1 MKTREIHRKA
11 AWLSGLAALLVMAGC
26 ASTQSVPPSD
36 TLAGQPSDA
45 SPPAAPA
52 AATMP
57 PAPILVARKYV
68 VKRGDTLTG
77 IASTNDCSVADLRTW
92 NKLAANGRLR
102 MGQVLRIVKQQPLP
116 PAGAA
121 GTQAVAS
128 NGAAGNQAT
137 EQATEQATAQATE
150 QATAQTTSQAA
161 SPAGASTANDRQVVK
176 ETKRH
181 AGGVALKWPANGK
194 IVEGFR
200 PGQNRG
206 IQIAGRPGDPVRAA
220 ADGRVM
226 YAGTGLNDYGS
237 LIIVQHNADFLT
249 AYAHNRKLLV
259 KTGDIVHQG
268 DAIAEM
274 GDLDNSRVAL
284 LFEVRRDGKPV
295 NPMPYLPSSQG

>member
-1 MKTREIHRKA
+1 MKSHEIHRHA
-11 AWLSGLAALLVMAGC
+11 AWLPGLAAVLVMAGC

-36 TLAGQPSDA
+36 TLAAQSLPS
-45 SPPAAPA
+45 SPPAVAPA
-52 AATMP
+52 AATPP
-57 PAPILVARKYV
+57 PAPILVAQKYV

-77 IASTNDCSVADLRTW
+77 IASANGCSIADLRTW
-92 NKLAANGRLR
+92 NKLGANGRLR
-102 MGQVLRIVKQQPLP
+102 MGQVLRIVRQQPLP
-116 PAGAA
+116 PPGAA
-121 GTQAVAS
+121 GVQVAASSAAS
-128 NGAAGNQAT
+128 NGAGSSLASA
-137 EQATEQATAQATE
+137 QATA
-150 QATAQTTSQAA
+150 
-161 SPAGASTANDRQVVK
+161 STASDRQVVK

-194 IVEGFR
+194 IVDGFR

-259 KTGDIVHQG
+259 KTGDIVRQG
-268 DAIAEM
+268 DEIAEM

>member
-1 MKTREIHRKA
+1 MKTREICRNA
-11 AWLSGLAALLVMAGC
+11 AWLSGLAAVLVMAGC
-26 ASTQSVPPSD
+26 ANTQSVPPSD
-36 TLAGQPSDA
+36 TLAGQPSP
-45 SPPAAPA
+45 SSQPAAGPS
-52 AATMP
+52 AATSTTLP
-57 PAPILVARKYV
+57 PAPILVAQKYV

-77 IASTNDCSVADLRTW
+77 IASANNCSVADLRTW
-92 NKLAANGRLR
+92 NKLGANGKLR
-102 MGQVLRIVKQQPLP
+102 KGQVLRIVRQQPLP
-116 PAGAA
+116 PSGVAGAQA
-121 GTQAVAS
+121 AASDAVA
-128 NGAAGNQAT
+128 GNR
-137 EQATEQATAQATE
+137 ATAQAT
-150 QATAQTTSQAA
+150 
-161 SPAGASTANDRQVVK
+161 ASTASDRQVVK

-194 IVEGFR
+194 IVDGFR
-200 PGQNRG
+200 PGQTRG

-259 KTGDIVHQG
+259 KTGDIVRQG
-268 DAIAEM
+268 DEIAEM

>member
-1 MKTREIHRKA
+1 MKTREIHRNA
-11 AWLSGLAALLVMAGC
+11 AWLPGLAAVLVMAGC

-36 TLAGQPSDA
+36 TLAGQSSPS
-45 SPPAAPA
+45 SQPA
-52 AATMP
+52 AAPSAATP
-57 PAPILVARKYV
+57 PPVPIFVAQKYV

-77 IASTNDCSVADLRTW
+77 IASANGCSVADLRTW
-92 NKLAANGRLR
+92 NKLGDNGRLR

-116 PAGAA
+116 VPGTA
-121 GTQAVAS
+121 GTQVAASSAGGNPTAVQTTAS
-128 NGAAGNQAT
+128 N
-137 EQATEQATAQATE
+137 
-150 QATAQTTSQAA
+150 A
-161 SPAGASTANDRQVVK
+161 SDRQVVK

-181 AGGVALKWPANGK
+181 AGGVALKWPASGK
-194 IVEGFR
+194 IVDGFR

-259 KTGDIVHQG
+259 KTGDIVRQG
-268 DAIAEM
+268 DEIAEM

>member
-11 AWLSGLAALLVMAGC
+11 AWLSGLTAVLVMAGC

-36 TLAGQPSDA
+36 TLAGKPSDA
-45 SPPAAPA
+45 SPPAAPSA
-52 AATMP
+52 APMP
-57 PAPILVARKYV
+57 AAPILVAQKYV

-77 IASTNDCSVADLRTW
+77 IASANDCSVADLRTW
-92 NKLAANGRLR
+92 NKLATNGRLR

-121 GTQAVAS
+121 GTQSVAS
-128 NGAAGNQAT
+128 NGAAGSQGNS
-137 EQATEQATAQATE
+137 QATAQA
-150 QATAQTTSQAA
+150 ASQ
-161 SPAGASTANDRQVVK
+161 AGASTASDRQVVK
-176 ETKRH
+176 ETKRR
-181 AGGVALKWPANGK
+181 AGGVALKWPATGK
-194 IVEGFR
+194 IVDGFK

>member
-1 MKTREIHRKA
+1 MKSHEIHRHA
-11 AWLSGLAALLVMAGC
+11 AWLPGLAAVLVMAGC

-36 TLAGQPSDA
+36 TLAAQSLPS
-45 SPPAAPA
+45 SPPAVAPA
-52 AATMP
+52 AATPP
-57 PAPILVARKYV
+57 PAPILVAQKYV

-77 IASTNDCSVADLRTW
+77 IASANGCSIADLRTW
-92 NKLAANGRLR
+92 NKLGANGRLR
-102 MGQVLRIVKQQPLP
+102 MGQVLRIVRQQPLP
-116 PAGAA
+116 PPGAA
-121 GTQAVAS
+121 GVQVAASSAAS
-128 NGAAGNQAT
+128 NGAGSSPVSA
-137 EQATEQATAQATE
+137 QATA
-150 QATAQTTSQAA
+150 
-161 SPAGASTANDRQVVK
+161 STASDRQVVK

-194 IVEGFR
+194 IVDGFR

-259 KTGDIVHQG
+259 KTGDIVRQG
-268 DAIAEM
+268 DEIAEM

>member
-1 MKTREIHRKA
+1 MKQHEIYRKA
-11 AWLSGLAALLVMAGC
+11 VWLSGLAAVLVMAGC

-36 TLAGQPSDA
+36 TLAGSAPPSQ
-45 SPPAAPA
+45 PA
-52 AATMP
+52 AAPPVAASAAPP
-57 PAPILVARKYV
+57 PAPILVAQKYV
-68 VKRGDTLTG
+68 VKRGDTLSG
-77 IASTNDCSVADLRTW
+77 IASSNDCSVAELRTW
-92 NKLAANGRLR
+92 NKLGARSPLR
-102 MGQVLRIVKQQPLP
+102 TGQVLRIVRQQPLQASGS
-116 PAGAA
+116 AG
-121 GTQAVAS
+121 GTQQAVA
-128 NGAAGNQAT
+128 
-137 EQATEQATAQATE
+137 
-150 QATAQTTSQAA
+150 A
-161 SPAGASTANDRQVVK
+161 SDASAGASAASDRQVVK

-181 AGGVALKWPANGK
+181 AGAVALTWPAQGR
-194 IVEGFR
+194 IVDAFR

-206 IQIAGRPGDPVRAA
+206 IQIAGRAGDPVRAA

-268 DAIAEM
+268 DEIAEM

>member
-1 MKTREIHRKA
+1 MKTREIHRNA
-11 AWLSGLAALLVMAGC
+11 AWLPGLAAVLVMAGC

-36 TLAGQPSDA
+36 TLAGQPSP
-45 SPPAAPA
+45 SSQPA
-52 AATMP
+52 AAPSASAPP
-57 PAPILVARKYV
+57 PAPILVAQKYV

-77 IASTNDCSVADLRTW
+77 IASANGCSVADLRTW
-92 NKLAANGRLR
+92 NKLGANGRLR

-116 PAGAA
+116 APGAP
-121 GTQAVAS
+121 GTQVAAS
-128 NGAAGNQAT
+128 SASGNGAASNPAAT
-137 EQATEQATAQATE
+137 
-150 QATAQTTSQAA
+150 QTIA
-161 SPAGASTANDRQVVK
+161 SSASDRQVVK

-181 AGGVALKWPANGK
+181 AGGVALKWPASGK
-194 IVEGFR
+194 IVDGFR

-259 KTGDIVHQG
+259 KTGDIVRQG
-268 DAIAEM
+268 DEIAEM

>member
-1 MKTREIHRKA
+1 MKSREIHRHA
-11 AWLSGLAALLVMAGC
+11 AWLPGLAAVLVMAGC

-36 TLAGQPSDA
+36 TLAAQSLPS
-45 SPPAAPA
+45 SPPAVAPA
-52 AATMP
+52 AVTPP
-57 PAPILVARKYV
+57 PAPILVAQKYI

-77 IASTNDCSVADLRTW
+77 IASANGCSIADLRTW
-92 NKLAANGRLR
+92 NKLGANGRLR
-102 MGQVLRIVKQQPLP
+102 MGQVLRIVRQQPLP
-116 PAGAA
+116 PPGAA
-121 GTQAVAS
+121 GMQAVSSAAS
-128 NGAAGNQAT
+128 NGAGSSPASA
-137 EQATEQATAQATE
+137 QATA
-150 QATAQTTSQAA
+150 
-161 SPAGASTANDRQVVK
+161 STASDRQVVK

-194 IVEGFR
+194 IVDGFR

-249 AYAHNRKLLV
+249 AYAHNRRLLV
-259 KTGDIVHQG
+259 KTGDIVRQG
-268 DAIAEM
+268 DEIAEM

>member
-1 MKTREIHRKA
+1 MKQREIYRNA
-11 AWLSGLAALLVMAGC
+11 AWLSGLAAVLVMAGC
-26 ASTQSVPPSD
+26 ASTESAPPSD
-36 TLAGQPSDA
+36 TLAG
-45 SPPAAPA
+45 SPAVQPA
-52 AATMP
+52 AAPSGTTAVP
-57 PAPILVARKYV
+57 QPAPILVAQKYV
-68 VKRGDTLTG
+68 VKRGDTLSG
-77 IASTNDCSVADLRTW
+77 IASANGCSVADLRTW
-92 NKLAANGRLR
+92 NKLGARGRLR
-102 MGQVLRIVKQQPLP
+102 MGQVLRIVRPQPL
-116 PAGAA
+116 
-121 GTQAVAS
+121 QA
-128 NGAAGNQAT
+128 
-137 EQATEQATAQATE
+137 
-150 QATAQTTSQAA
+150 
-161 SPAGASTANDRQVVK
+161 AGASGNTQVAAPAAVGNAAGGAQASAPAASDRQVVQ

-181 AGGVALKWPANGK
+181 ASAVSLTWPARGK
-194 IVEGFR
+194 IVDGFR

-259 KTGDIVHQG
+259 KTGDIVRRG

>member
-1 MKTREIHRKA
+1 MKQREIYRNA
-11 AWLSGLAALLVMAGC
+11 AWLSGLAAVLVMAGC
-26 ASTQSVPPSD
+26 ASTESAPPSD
-36 TLAGQPSDA
+36 TLAG
-45 SPPAAPA
+45 SPAVQPA
-52 AATMP
+52 AAPSGTTAVP
-57 PAPILVARKYV
+57 QPAPILVAQKYV
-68 VKRGDTLTG
+68 VKRGDTLSG
-77 IASTNDCSVADLRTW
+77 IASANGCSVADLRTW
-92 NKLAANGRLR
+92 NKLGARGRLR
-102 MGQVLRIVKQQPLP
+102 MGQVLRIVRPQPLQ
-116 PAGAA
+116 AA
-121 GTQAVAS
+121 GESGNTQVAAPAAV
-128 NGAAGNQAT
+128 GTAAGG
-137 EQATEQATAQATE
+137 AQAS
-150 QATAQTTSQAA
+150 APAA
-161 SPAGASTANDRQVVK
+161 SDRQVVQ

-181 AGGVALKWPANGK
+181 ASAVSLTWPARGK
-194 IVEGFR
+194 IVDGFR

-259 KTGDIVHQG
+259 KTGDIVRRG

>member
-1 MKTREIHRKA
+1 MKTREIYRNA
-11 AWLSGLAALLVMAGC
+11 ARLSGLAAVLVMAGC
-26 ASTQSVPPSD
+26 ADTQSIPPSN
-36 TLAGQPSDA
+36 TLAGQSQPS
-45 SPPAAPA
+45 SQPA
-52 AATMP
+52 AAPSAATSVTPP
-57 PAPILVARKYV
+57 PAPILVAQKYV

-77 IASTNDCSVADLRTW
+77 IASANDCSVADLRTW
-92 NKLAANGRLR
+92 NKLGANGRLR

-116 PAGAA
+116 TAGAT
-121 GTQAVAS
+121 GTQAAAAAAAS
-128 NGAAGNQAT
+128 GTAAGGQVT
-137 EQATEQATAQATE
+137 
-150 QATAQTTSQAA
+150 
-161 SPAGASTANDRQVVK
+161 ASTASDRQVVK

-181 AGGVALKWPANGK
+181 AGGVALTWPARGK
-194 IVEGFR
+194 IVDGFR

-259 KTGDIVHQG
+259 KTGDIVRQG

>member
-1 MKTREIHRKA
+1 MKQHEIYRKA
-11 AWLSGLAALLVMAGC
+11 AWLSGLAAVLVMAGC

-36 TLAGQPSDA
+36 TLAGSAPSPSA
-45 SPPAAPA
+45 AAPSVVVPAAPA
-52 AATMP
+52 APAQ
-57 PAPILVARKYV
+57 APILVAQKYV
-68 VKRGDTLTG
+68 VKRGDTLSG
-77 IASTNDCSVADLRTW
+77 IASSNDCSVAELRTW
-92 NKLAANGRLR
+92 NKLDARSTLR
-102 MGQVLRIVKQQPLP
+102 TGQVLRIVRPQPLQAP
-116 PAGAA
+116 GSTDSTQQAAAA
-121 GTQAVAS
+121 GDAS
-128 NGAAGNQAT
+128 
-137 EQATEQATAQATE
+137 
-150 QATAQTTSQAA
+150 AA
-161 SPAGASTANDRQVVK
+161 SDRQVVK

-181 AGGVALKWPANGK
+181 AGAVALTWPAQGR
-194 IVEGFR
+194 IVDAFR

-206 IQIAGRPGDPVRAA
+206 IQIAGRSGDPVRAA

-268 DAIAEM
+268 DEIAEM

-295 NPMPYLPSSQG
+295 NPMSYLPSSQG

>member
-1 MKTREIHRKA
+1 MKTREIHRRA
-11 AWLSGLAALLVMAGC
+11 AWLSGLAAVLVMAGC
-26 ASTQSVPPSD
+26 ANTQSVPPSD
-36 TLAGQPSDA
+36 TLAAQPSDSSSSA
-45 SPPAAPA
+45 AAPPAAP
-52 AATMP
+52 MP
-57 PAPILVARKYV
+57 AAPILVARKYI

-77 IASTNDCSVADLRTW
+77 IATANDCSVADLRTW

-121 GTQAVAS
+121 GTQVVAS
-128 NGAAGNQAT
+128 NGAAGNQG
-137 EQATEQATAQATE
+137 TAQAT
-150 QATAQTTSQAA
+150 
-161 SPAGASTANDRQVVK
+161 SPASASTANDRQVVK

-181 AGGVALKWPANGK
+181 AGGVALKWPATGK

>member
-1 MKTREIHRKA
+1 MKTREIHRNA
-11 AWLSGLAALLVMAGC
+11 AWLPGLAAVLVMAGC

-36 TLAGQPSDA
+36 TLAGQPSP
-45 SPPAAPA
+45 SGQPA
-52 AATMP
+52 AAPSANTPP
-57 PAPILVARKYV
+57 PAPILVAQKYV

-77 IASTNDCSVADLRTW
+77 IASANGCSVTDLRTW
-92 NKLAANGRLR
+92 NKLGANGRLR

-116 PAGAA
+116 APGAA
-121 GTQAVAS
+121 GTQVAAS
-128 NGAAGNQAT
+128 SASGNGAASNPA
-137 EQATEQATAQATE
+137 A
-150 QATAQTTSQAA
+150 AQTIA
-161 SPAGASTANDRQVVK
+161 SNASDRQVVK

-181 AGGVALKWPANGK
+181 AGGVALKWPASGK
-194 IVEGFR
+194 IVDGFR

-259 KTGDIVHQG
+259 KTGDIVRQG

>member
-1 MKTREIHRKA
+1 MKTREIHRNA
-11 AWLSGLAALLVMAGC
+11 AWLPGLAAVLVMAGC

-36 TLAGQPSDA
+36 TLAGQSSPS
-45 SPPAAPA
+45 SQPA
-52 AATMP
+52 AAPSAATPP
-57 PAPILVARKYV
+57 PAPILIAQKYV

-77 IASTNDCSVADLRTW
+77 IASANGCSIADLRTW
-92 NKLAANGRLR
+92 NKLGANGRLR
-102 MGQVLRIVKQQPLP
+102 MGQSLRIVKQQPLP
-116 PAGAA
+116 APDAA
-121 GTQAVAS
+121 GTQAAAS
-128 NGAAGNQAT
+128 SGSGNGAAGNPAAT
-137 EQATEQATAQATE
+137 
-150 QATAQTTSQAA
+150 QTTA
-161 SPAGASTANDRQVVK
+161 SSASDRQVVK

-181 AGGVALKWPANGK
+181 AGGVALKWPASGK
-194 IVEGFR
+194 IVDGFR

-259 KTGDIVHQG
+259 KTGDIVRQG
-268 DAIAEM
+268 DEIAEM

>member
-11 AWLSGLAALLVMAGC
+11 AWLSGLAAVLVMAGC
-26 ASTQSVPPSD
+26 ANTQSVPPSD
-36 TLAGQPSDA
+36 TLAAQPSDSSSSA
-45 SPPAAPA
+45 AAPPAAP
-52 AATMP
+52 MP
-57 PAPILVARKYV
+57 AAPILVARKYI

-77 IASTNDCSVADLRTW
+77 IATANDCSVADLRTW

-121 GTQAVAS
+121 GTQVVAS
-128 NGAAGNQAT
+128 SGAAGNQGTARAT
-137 EQATEQATAQATE
+137 
-150 QATAQTTSQAA
+150 
-161 SPAGASTANDRQVVK
+161 SPASASTANDRQVVK

-181 AGGVALKWPANGK
+181 AGGVALKWPATGK

>member
-1 MKTREIHRKA
+1 MKTREIHRNA
-11 AWLSGLAALLVMAGC
+11 AWLPGLAAALVMAGC

-36 TLAGQPSDA
+36 TLAGQS
-45 SPPAAPA
+45 SSSSQPA
-52 AATMP
+52 AAPSAATPP
-57 PAPILVARKYV
+57 PAPIFVAQKYV

-77 IASTNDCSVADLRTW
+77 IASANGCSVADLRTW
-92 NKLAANGRLR
+92 NRLGANGRLR

-116 PAGAA
+116 APGAA
-121 GTQAVAS
+121 GAQVAAS
-128 NGAAGNQAT
+128 SASGNGAASNPAAT
-137 EQATEQATAQATE
+137 QATA
-150 QATAQTTSQAA
+150 SNA
-161 SPAGASTANDRQVVK
+161 SDRQVVK

-181 AGGVALKWPANGK
+181 AGGVALKWPASGK
-194 IVEGFR
+194 IVDGFR
-200 PGQNRG
+200 PGRNRG

-259 KTGDIVHQG
+259 KTGDIVRQG
-268 DAIAEM
+268 DEIAEM

-295 NPMPYLPSSQG
+295 NPMPYLPSSQW

>member
-1 MKTREIHRKA
+1 MKSHEIHRHA
-11 AWLSGLAALLVMAGC
+11 AWLPGLAAVLVMAGC

-36 TLAGQPSDA
+36 TLAAQSLPS
-45 SPPAAPA
+45 SPPAVAPA
-52 AATMP
+52 AATPP
-57 PAPILVARKYV
+57 PAPILVAQKYV

-77 IASTNDCSVADLRTW
+77 IASANGCSIADLRTW
-92 NKLAANGRLR
+92 NKLGANGRLR
-102 MGQVLRIVKQQPLP
+102 MGQVLRIVRQQPLP
-116 PAGAA
+116 PPGAA
-121 GTQAVAS
+121 GMQAASSAAS
-128 NGAAGNQAT
+128 NGAGSGPASA
-137 EQATEQATAQATE
+137 QATA
-150 QATAQTTSQAA
+150 
-161 SPAGASTANDRQVVK
+161 STASDRQVVK

-194 IVEGFR
+194 IVDGFR

-259 KTGDIVHQG
+259 KTGDIVRQG
-268 DAIAEM
+268 DEIAEM

>member
-11 AWLSGLAALLVMAGC
+11 AWLSGLAAVLVMAGC
-26 ASTQSVPPSD
+26 ANTQSVPPSD
-36 TLAGQPSDA
+36 TLAAQPSDS
-45 SPPAAPA
+45 SPSAAAPP

-57 PAPILVARKYV
+57 AAPILVARKYV

-77 IASTNDCSVADLRTW
+77 IATANDCSVADLRTW

-128 NGAAGNQAT
+128 NGAAGNQGTAPAT
-137 EQATEQATAQATE
+137 
-150 QATAQTTSQAA
+150 SSA
-161 SPAGASTANDRQVVK
+161 SASTANDRQVVK

-181 AGGVALKWPANGK
+181 AGGVALKWPATGK

>member
-11 AWLSGLAALLVMAGC
+11 AGLLSSLAAVLVMAGC
-26 ASTQSVPPSD
+26 ANTQSVPPSD
-36 TLAGQPSDA
+36 TLAAQPSAA
-45 SPPAAPA
+45 SQPAAMPAAP
-52 AATMP
+52 MP
-57 PAPILVARKYV
+57 AAPILVARKYV

-77 IASTNDCSVADLRTW
+77 IASANDCSVADLRTW

-102 MGQVLRIVKQQPLP
+102 RGQVLRIVKQQPLP

-137 EQATEQATAQATE
+137 A
-150 QATAQTTSQAA
+150 QATAQTTSQA
-161 SPAGASTANDRQVVK
+161 GASSASDRQVVK
-176 ETKRH
+176 ETKRR
-181 AGGVALKWPANGK
+181 AGGVALKWPATGK
-194 IVEGFR
+194 IVDGFR
-200 PGQNRG
+200 PGQTRG

>member
-1 MKTREIHRKA
+1 MKSREIHRHA
-11 AWLSGLAALLVMAGC
+11 AWLPGLAAVLVMAGC

-36 TLAGQPSDA
+36 TLAAQSLPS
-45 SPPAAPA
+45 SPPAVAPA
-52 AATMP
+52 AVTPP
-57 PAPILVARKYV
+57 PAPILVAQKYI

-77 IASTNDCSVADLRTW
+77 IASANGCSIADLRTW
-92 NKLAANGRLR
+92 NKLGANGRLR
-102 MGQVLRIVKQQPLP
+102 MGQVLRIVRQQQLP
-116 PAGAA
+116 PPGAA
-121 GTQAVAS
+121 GMQAASLAAS
-128 NGAAGNQAT
+128 NGAGSSPASA
-137 EQATEQATAQATE
+137 QATA
-150 QATAQTTSQAA
+150 
-161 SPAGASTANDRQVVK
+161 STASDRQVVK

-194 IVEGFR
+194 IVDGFR

-249 AYAHNRKLLV
+249 AYAHNRRLLV
-259 KTGDIVHQG
+259 KTGDIVRQG
-268 DAIAEM
+268 DEIAEM

>member
-1 MKTREIHRKA
+1 MKTREFHRNA
-11 AWLSGLAALLVMAGC
+11 AWLSSLAAVLVMAGC

-36 TLAGQPSDA
+36 TLAGQ
-45 SPPAAPA
+45 SPPSSRPA
-52 AATMP
+52 AAPSAATSVTPP
-57 PAPILVARKYV
+57 PAPILVAQKYV
-68 VKRGDTLTG
+68 VKRGDTLSG
-77 IASTNDCSVADLRTW
+77 IASANDCSIADLRTW
-92 NKLAANGRLR
+92 NKLGANGRLR

-116 PAGAA
+116 PSGAA
-121 GTQAVAS
+121 GTQAAAS
-128 NGAAGNQAT
+128 DGTAGNPTA
-137 EQATEQATAQATE
+137 AQATA
-150 QATAQTTSQAA
+150 
-161 SPAGASTANDRQVVK
+161 STASDHQVVK

-194 IVEGFR
+194 IVDGFR

-259 KTGDIVHQG
+259 KTGDIVRQG
-268 DAIAEM
+268 DEIAEM

>member
-1 MKTREIHRKA
+1 METREIHRKA
-11 AWLSGLAALLVMAGC
+11 AWLSGLAAVLVMAGC

-36 TLAGQPSDA
+36 TLAGQSSPS
-45 SPPAAPA
+45 SQPA
-52 AATMP
+52 AAPSAATSAAPP
-57 PAPILVARKYV
+57 PAPILVAQKYV

-77 IASTNDCSVADLRTW
+77 IASANDCSIADLRTW
-92 NKLAANGRLR
+92 NKLGANGKLR
-102 MGQVLRIVKQQPLP
+102 MGQVLRIVRQQPLP
-116 PAGAA
+116 PSGAA
-121 GTQAVAS
+121 GTQAAAPAAAS
-128 NGAAGNQAT
+128 DAAAGS
-137 EQATEQATAQATE
+137 QATAQATAS
-150 QATAQTTSQAA
+150 ATS
-161 SPAGASTANDRQVVK
+161 DRQVVK

-181 AGGVALKWPANGK
+181 SGGVALTWPARGK
-194 IVEGFR
+194 IVDGFR

-259 KTGDIVHQG
+259 KTGDIVRQG
-268 DAIAEM
+268 DEIAEM

-295 NPMPYLPSSQG
+295 NPMPFLPSPQG

>member
-11 AWLSGLAALLVMAGC
+11 AWLSGLAAVLVMAGC

-36 TLAGQPSDA
+36 TLAGKPSDA
-45 SPPAAPA
+45 SPPAAPSA
-52 AATMP
+52 APMP
-57 PAPILVARKYV
+57 AAPILVAQKYV

-77 IASTNDCSVADLRTW
+77 IASANDCSVADLRTW

-121 GTQAVAS
+121 GTQSVAG
-128 NGAAGNQAT
+128 NGAAGSQGNSQA
-137 EQATEQATAQATE
+137 AAQAT
-150 QATAQTTSQAA
+150 SQ
-161 SPAGASTANDRQVVK
+161 AGASSASDRQVVK

-181 AGGVALKWPANGK
+181 AGGVALKWPATGK
-194 IVEGFR
+194 IVDGFK

>member
-1 MKTREIHRKA
+1 
-11 AWLSGLAALLVMAGC
+11 
-26 ASTQSVPPSD
+26 
-36 TLAGQPSDA
+36 
-45 SPPAAPA
+45 
-52 AATMP
+52 MP
-57 PAPILVARKYV
+57 PAPILVAQKYV

-77 IASTNDCSVADLRTW
+77 IASANNCSVADLRTW
-92 NKLAANGRLR
+92 NKPAANGRLR

-121 GTQAVAS
+121 GAQTAAG
-128 NGAAGNQAT
+128 NGAASSPA
-137 EQATEQATAQATE
+137 
-150 QATAQTTSQAA
+150 TSQITA
-161 SPAGASTANDRQVVK
+161 SNANDRQVVK

-181 AGGVALKWPANGK
+181 AGGVVLKWPANGK
-194 IVEGFR
+194 IVDGFR

-259 KTGDIVHQG
+259 KTGDIVRQG
-268 DAIAEM
+268 DEIAEM

>member
-1 MKTREIHRKA
+1 MKSHEIHRHA
-11 AWLSGLAALLVMAGC
+11 AWLPGLAAVLVMAGC

-36 TLAGQPSDA
+36 TLAAQSLPS
-45 SPPAAPA
+45 SPPAVAPA
-52 AATMP
+52 AATPP
-57 PAPILVARKYV
+57 PAPILVAQKYV

-77 IASTNDCSVADLRTW
+77 IASANGCSIADLRTW
-92 NKLAANGRLR
+92 NKLGANGRLR
-102 MGQVLRIVKQQPLP
+102 MGQVLRIVRQQPLP
-116 PAGAA
+116 PPGTAGMQAA
-121 GTQAVAS
+121 SSAAS
-128 NGAAGNQAT
+128 NGAGSGPASA
-137 EQATEQATAQATE
+137 QATA
-150 QATAQTTSQAA
+150 
-161 SPAGASTANDRQVVK
+161 STASDRQVVK

-194 IVEGFR
+194 IVDGFR

-259 KTGDIVHQG
+259 KTGDIVRQG
-268 DAIAEM
+268 DEIAEM

>member
-1 MKTREIHRKA
+1 MKQREIYRNA
-11 AWLSGLAALLVMAGC
+11 AWLSALAAVLVMAGC
-26 ASTQSVPPSD
+26 ASTESVPPSD
-36 TLAGQPSDA
+36 TLAGSPTAQPAAAPSA
-45 SPPAAPA
+45 TPAAPQQ
-52 AATMP
+52 
-57 PAPILVARKYV
+57 APILVAQKYV
-68 VKRGDTLTG
+68 VKRGDTLSR
-77 IASTNDCSVADLRTW
+77 IASANGCSVADLRTW
-92 NKLAANGRLR
+92 NKLGARGRLR
-102 MGQVLRIVKQQPLP
+102 MGQVLRIVRPQPLQA
-116 PAGAA
+116 AGAN
-121 GTQAVAS
+121 GNTQAAAPAAAS
-128 NGAAGNQAT
+128 NAAVGG
-137 EQATEQATAQATE
+137 AQAS
-150 QATAQTTSQAA
+150 APTAS
-161 SPAGASTANDRQVVK
+161 DRRVVQ

-181 AGGVALKWPANGK
+181 ASAVSLTWPARGK
-194 IVEGFR
+194 IVDAFR

-206 IQIAGRPGDPVRAA
+206 IQIAGHPGDLVRAA

-259 KTGDIVHQG
+259 KTGDIVRQG